1 MQKQPNMQIIFAIIL
16 LEGLVS
22 ISVEILAI
30 RQITPFV
37 GSNIINT
44 SVVIGSFLL
53 FLALGYRKGGQI
65 NENHFMILNKNLL
78 LSQLF
83 ITLGLSYMFL
93 STLYDITSNTYL
105 FILIFSLFVVG
116 SIVYLLG
123 QTIPILSNFFKDKSI
138 GEISG
143 MVLFLSTFGSFLGSV
158 GTATIAINF
167 IGVNNTIILISFI
180 VFLVNILIFSYSRKF
195 LYLFLSFALLGVS
208 VVANPKIFIVSNNY
222 SDISIEKNI
231 KKDEVVFV
239 VNRSGSSSLENNRT
253 QSSFWYIKQLEAYIG
268 LGTANNKEGVDILVA
283 GAGGFTLGVND
294 KKNRYTFIDID
305 KDLKTTA
312 EKYFLEKKI
321 NGEFVVSSIRNYLK
335 TSTKKFKYIILD
347 TYSNEM
353 TIPPFHTTQEY
364 MLEIKERLT
373 KDGEA
378 LFNIICKSNF
388 STKYAR
394 NINNTI
400 NSVYNCTVLP
410 NIYSSDLKVNM
421 LYFCKPKWNT
431 KIHTDNFMN
440 LFDFK

>member
-1 MQKQPNMQIIFAIIL
+1 
-16 LEGLVS
+16 
-22 ISVEILAI
+22 
-30 RQITPFV
+30 
-37 GSNIINT
+37 
-44 SVVIGSFLL
+44 
-53 FLALGYRKGGQI
+53 
-65 NENHFMILNKNLL
+65 
-78 LSQLF
+78 
-83 ITLGLSYMFL
+83 
-93 STLYDITSNTYL
+93 
-105 FILIFSLFVVG
+105 
-116 SIVYLLG
+116 
-123 QTIPILSNFFKDKSI
+123 LSNFFKDKSI

-180 VFLVNILIFSYSRKF
+180 VFLVNILIFTYSKKT
-195 LYLFLSFALLGVS
+195 LYLLFSFALLGVS
-208 VVANPKIFIVSNNY
+208 VVANPKMFIVSNNY
-222 SDISIEKNI
+222 SNINVEKNSN
-231 KKDEVVFV
+231 KDEVIFV
-239 VNRSGSSSLENNRT
+239 VNRSGSSSLEHNRT
-253 QSSFWYIKQLEAYIG
+253 QSSFWYIKQFEAYIK

-294 KKNRYTFIDID
+294 TKNRYTFVDID
-305 KDLKTTA
+305 KDLKPTA

-378 LFNIICKSNF
+378 LFNIICESDF
-388 STKYAR
+388 STTYGK

-400 NSVYNCTVLP
+400 NSIYNCVVFP
-410 NIYSSDLKVNM
+410 EIYSANYKVNM
-421 LYFCKPKWNT
+421 LYLCKPKWNMA
-431 KIHTDNFMN
+431 IHRDNYMN